1 MTNYV
6 CPTID
11 CNLIEN
17 TEDEAWVLVF
27 MAVLLAIGVTW
38 FIGMSVW
45 CLANGYGGFTGNY
58 ELVEWG
64 LKVNF
69 ECK

>member
-1 MTNYV
+1 MKNYV

-11 CNLIEN
+11 CNLIEK

-27 MAVLLAIGVTW
+27 MAALLAVGTTW

-45 CLANGYGGFTGNY
+45 CLNNGYKGFTGNY